1 MKKVK
6 IGKIGKRPA
15 PVRGAGLTAAL
26 RELKPGEERWFQ
38 ATASRMC
45 TLYCRLQRI
54 IPGSMFTAATEGEGA
69 RVWRLR

>member
-6 IGKIGKRPA
+6 IGEIGKRPA
-15 PVRGAGLTAAL
+15 PVRGRGLTAAL
-26 RELKPGEERWFQ
+26 RELKPGEERWFP

-45 TLYCRLQRI
+45 VLYGRLQRI
-54 IPGSMFTAATEGEGA
+54 IPGARFTAETEGEGA